1 MDGDN
6 GTMPTAQTDTIAN
19 QNSEVDHNSS
29 VDNPIQNLIASLRV
43 LPSAQQ
49 AFDTSYLAL
58 NQNGAVFMEI
68 LAGLQTSIRGM
79 DSRKSGLTRTE
90 APYNHSLTYFDTFI
104 EVFSHSPRS
113 VIDKHALPSIP
124 NSLLR
129 TPLRDRKRVRQ
140 AQEQE
145 SQLLNTG
152 LNVKPKL
159 RLVPQVPAKFRD
171 EIVAANVW
179 ESRES
184 LQFTLDR
191 YQHAQRV
198 QLMDPNISLEVAQ
211 WRASPLRQASTSGRA
226 APPKTNDI
234 HQNVYLKVNL
244 GASTGLWGYICFA
257 RRKRRY
263 DGRYQNRERSTD
275 LASNKR
281 LKATQPTK
289 TIERD
294 SDEDE
299 EGYAVIATRYHLFS
313 EVEQVKRL
321 PSLHIV
327 VAV

>member
-1 MDGDN
+1 MDGSN
-6 GTMPTAQTDTIAN
+6 GTAPTLEANTTAN
-19 QNSEVDHNSS
+19 QNSESDLSS
-29 VDNPIQNLIASLRV
+29 SMDNPIHNLIASLRV

-49 AFDTSYLAL
+49 AFDTSSLAL

-79 DSRKSGLTRTE
+79 DSQ
-90 APYNHSLTYFDTFI
+90 
-104 EVFSHSPRS
+104 VFSLSPRS
-113 VIDKHALPSIP
+113 VIDKHALPPIP
-124 NSLLR
+124 NSLFR

-159 RLVPQVPAKFRD
+159 VLVPDVPTVFRT
-171 EIVAANVW
+171 EIDAERIW
-179 ESRES
+179 ESREH
-184 LQFTLDR
+184 LQSTLHR
-191 YQHAQRV
+191 YQQTQRV
-198 QLMDPNISLEVAQ
+198 QSMDPNISLEVAE
-211 WRASPLRQASTSGRA
+211 WHSPLLKHTEGGNRTQ
-226 APPKTNDI
+226 KTNDK

-275 LASNKR
+275 LASSKR
-281 LKATQPTK
+281 VKATPKIQ
-289 TIERD
+289 ISGQD

-299 EGYAVIATRYHLFS
+299 DGYAVIATRYHLFS
-313 EVEQVKRL
+313 EVELNKSKNDISGFRWIQELCMHLNHIELSL
-321 PSLHIV
+321 PELLV
-327 VAV
+327 G